1 MSSGDCVLSPDIR
14 AAWPAPVYCNGRRRG
29 LNESAAIGS
38 AFYNE
43 LLTGPLAQ
51 PFSEHRTSRSFAP
64 PTAMTIFAGFVGH
77 PAACVASVNIRA
89 PTAPKHFMIFSAG
102 C

>member
-1 MSSGDCVLSPDIR
+1 MSPRPS
-14 AAWPAPVYCNGRRRG
+14 
-29 LNESAAIGS
+29 GS

-64 PTAMTIFAGFVGH
+64 PTAMTIFAGFVGPSRRLRGVGQH
-77 PAACVASVNIRA
+77 QGANGTKTFHDFLRRLLGMSQSILPGTDRNLI
-89 PTAPKHFMIFSAG
+89 
-102 C
+102 